1 MSYLQFLGRLFLAWA
16 TVRSPG
22 SAPNSALL
30 PSVGSEGRK
39 NQRQKPRSRPYQPP
53 SGQYPY
59 PDSGNGNK
67 WIEPCIC
74 SLSVSRVGSERLP
87 DKPEISGS
95 NPLVPAKNK
104 PLIASGL
111 FRWCQRDSSLSF
123 RLARESLSGQPA
135 SGVMVANPESSVSS
149 CSSRDAASG
158 VPAAANSFFRT
169 EIFSAS

>member
-1 MSYLQFLGRLFLAWA
+1 MSYIKKDKHKVQPAIPVMSRIAVNGTITQFSVPPHLWKAKGDRAKGKSLEADRINRHLDNIRIRTVVMAISGLNRVSVLFLFLEL
-16 TVRSPG
+16 V
-22 SAPNSALL
+22 
-30 PSVGSEGRK
+30 
-39 NQRQKPRSRPYQPP
+39 Q
-53 SGQYPY
+53 
-59 PDSGNGNK
+59 
-67 WIEPCIC
+67 
-74 SLSVSRVGSERLP
+74 
-87 DKPEISGS
+87 EISGS